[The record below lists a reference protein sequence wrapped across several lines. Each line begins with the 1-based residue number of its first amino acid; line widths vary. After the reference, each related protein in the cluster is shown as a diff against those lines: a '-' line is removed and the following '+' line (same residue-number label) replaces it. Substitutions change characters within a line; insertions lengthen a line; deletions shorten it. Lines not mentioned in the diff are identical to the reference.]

1 MAYALIT
8 GGSQELGFEL
18 AKCFADDGIDLIL
31 CARNQDRL
39 NTAAA
44 YLKEKYGVDVKTVA
58 IDLSEKD
65 AAERLHEECGDKKIS
80 HLVNNA
86 GIGFL
91 GEARRIPKEKD
102 EQLIALN
109 ITALTGLTKLFLSDM
124 LAAGSGTILNVA
136 STGAFVP
143 GPYIAS
149 YYASKAYVLSY
160 TEALA
165 QETAGSSVKVC
176 CLCPGPVRTSFYGK
190 SGQTVPF
197 YAMDAEKCARYAY
210 RKMKE
215 GETLIIPGVLN
226 RLSRHLPAGLSARF
240 VGKMKSGQLKDKK
253 DG

>member
-8 GGSQELGFEL
+8 GGSQGLGFEL

-102 EQLIALN
+102 EQL
-109 ITALTGLTKLFLSDM
+109 
-124 LAAGSGTILNVA
+124 
-136 STGAFVP
+136 
-143 GPYIAS
+143 
-149 YYASKAYVLSY
+149 
-160 TEALA
+160 
-165 QETAGSSVKVC
+165 
-176 CLCPGPVRTSFYGK
+176 
-190 SGQTVPF
+190 
-197 YAMDAEKCARYAY
+197 
-210 RKMKE
+210 
-215 GETLIIPGVLN
+215 
-226 RLSRHLPAGLSARF
+226 
-240 VGKMKSGQLKDKK
+240 LKIK
-253 DG
+253 DGRAKFIVGTQALLGKGEEYNNLAIKNRCTSNNACEGRASLCTRDGQVMT